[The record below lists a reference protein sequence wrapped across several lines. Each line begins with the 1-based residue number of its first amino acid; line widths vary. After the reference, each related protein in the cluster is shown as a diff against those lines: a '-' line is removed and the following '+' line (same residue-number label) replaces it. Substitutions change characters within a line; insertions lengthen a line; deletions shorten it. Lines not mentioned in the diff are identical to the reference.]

1 MKPGIQPQATM
12 VIALSLDTDDNN
24 DGIEISGSALR
35 RKTIEEG
42 QGGNLKEKLTL
53 KEAYQEFGLKLKLK
67 RKTMRLRS
75 TKRIYRGTLK
85 TKWKGYRTTVS
96 VA

>member
-12 VIALSLDTDDNN
+12 VIALSLDTGDNN
-24 DGIEISGSALR
+24 DGIEISGSTLR

-53 KEAYQEFGLKLKLK
+53 KEAYQEFGRKLKLK
-67 RKTMRLRS
+67 RKNHEIKAR
-75 TKRIYRGTLK
+75 
-85 TKWKGYRTTVS
+85 
-96 VA
+96 